1 MSDPQLRVLAVDDV
15 AAILRFLVSALTA
28 QGCETSAA
36 STAEQALELL
46 SQQSYDLVIS
56 DINMPGLSGLDL
68 LRAVKSKQ
76 PDTPVVLITGAPS
89 VDSAVFGLRHGAYDY
104 LAKPFSAKE
113 VGALIHRL
121 REDRQPGQGRVGYP
135 AGLAEDLARK
145 QLGVEVLLRIGDL
158 ALQGLAPAEFL
169 DIVLRDTMRGL
180 GGDAALVLLRND
192 SGEFSS
198 SHHGDPELVKHLLAR
213 LQACFAQLLATD
225 GRQTLTLSEPNDPRM
240 ALAALVPGV
249 DGTMGVLCLGRNG
262 RAGAFLP
269 DEKELLLAYAQ
280 NSALA
285 LQKLALRETAESN
298 LVNTIAAFVNAIE
311 SKDYYLKG
319 HSARVSL
326 YAGEIATVMGMPHDE
341 VLVVCRGGILHDL
354 GKLAILDPILS
365 KPGRLTP
372 EEYELV
378 KAHTEVGDKI
388 LKPLGFLCREAK
400 AVRHHHE
407 RYDGKG
413 YPDKLAGD
421 DIPLIARVVAVADAF
436 DAMTSDRAYRKAL
449 PFETAIAQIEQG
461 VGTQFDPVAARA
473 FLSVPRARLLEI
485 SGYWAASL
493 ETVAAGG

>member
-1 MSDPQLRVLAVDDV
+1 
-15 AAILRFLVSALTA
+15 
-28 QGCETSAA
+28 
-36 STAEQALELL
+36 
-46 SQQSYDLVIS
+46 
-56 DINMPGLSGLDL
+56 
-68 LRAVKSKQ
+68 
-76 PDTPVVLITGAPS
+76 
-89 VDSAVFGLRHGAYDY
+89 
-104 LAKPFSAKE
+104 
-113 VGALIHRL
+113 
-121 REDRQPGQGRVGYP
+121 
-135 AGLAEDLARK
+135 
-145 QLGVEVLLRIGDL
+145 
-158 ALQGLAPAEFL
+158 
-169 DIVLRDTMRGL
+169 
-180 GGDAALVLLRND
+180 VLLRNE

-198 SHHGDPELVKHLLAR
+198 SHQGDPALVKHLLAR
-213 LQACFAQLLATD
+213 LQACFQQLLATD
-225 GRQTLTLSEPNDPRM
+225 GRRTLTLSEPNDPRM

-311 SKDYYLKG
+311 SKDDYLKG

-326 YAGEIATVMGMPHDE
+326 YAEEIATVMGMPHDE

-388 LKPLGFLCREAK
+388 LKPLGFLRREAK

-449 PFETAIAQIEQG
+449 PVEAAIAQIEQG
-461 VGTQFDPVAARA
+461 AGTQFDPVVARA
-473 FLSVPRARLLEI
+473 FLTVPRARLLEI
-485 SGYWAASL
+485 SGYWAAAL
-493 ETVAAGG
+493 ETAATGG